1 MEQFNKI
8 DKKYQEEN
16 ISEAEKDLGIG
27 NYSAAFAKYVKGKC
41 PVGLLKLYNIVSN
54 KTGEIEREICQRIE
68 YLFDDKT
75 EKKLALSHYEIAEKC
90 LKEGKLPMALFHYI
104 QAIPL
109 KEAKERLESLKNNL
123 GGEVSRTID
132 DVVHPKKN

>member
-68 YLFDDKT
+68 ILWWPEDWRKLF
-75 EKKLALSHYEIAEKC
+75 I
-90 LKEGKLPMALFHYI
+90 G
-104 QAIPL
+104 
-109 KEAKERLESLKNNL
+109 
-123 GGEVSRTID
+123 
-132 DVVHPKKN
+132 